1 MLLRRL
7 TLSGALAGQSKSRS
21 SSMHEVVLINL
32 TGPDRP
38 GITRDLSAILSE
50 HDVRVLDIGQA
61 VIHDTLTLGMLVEL
75 PPESDAHPVLKDVL
89 FKAHEWGL
97 QVRFTPVGLDDYER
111 WVGAQGQPRYIMTL
125 IGNRL
130 TARHLRGLGDIATR
144 HGLNI
149 DNITRLSGRVSLRA
163 ESEQLRSCV
172 ELSLRGTPDD
182 ASALRGELLHLAQ
195 ELSVDIAFQVDDVY
209 RRNRRLVAFDM
220 DSTLIQ
226 TEVIDELAA
235 EAGVG
240 DEVAAITEAAMNGE
254 LDFSQ
259 SLEKR
264 VALLEGLDESVL
276 ELIAER
282 LPITP
287 GAERLI
293 RTLRSLDY
301 TTVILSGGFNFF
313 GRHLQERLGI
323 DYVFA
328 NELEIVD
335 GRLTGRVEGEIVDG
349 ARKASLLKELAN
361 RENLRL
367 EQTIAVGDG
376 ANDLPMLDA
385 AGLGIAFHAK
395 PKVRAS
401 AGQVI
406 SNLGL
411 DGILYLIGMSDR
423 EVQQA

>member
-1 MLLRRL
+1 M
-7 TLSGALAGQSKSRS
+7 T
-21 SSMHEVVLINL
+21 EVILINL

-38 GITRDLSAILSE
+38 GITRDLSAILAL

-61 VIHDTLTLGMLVEL
+61 VIHNTLTLGILVEI
-75 PPESDAHPVLKDVL
+75 PPESESHPVLKDVL
-89 FKAHEWGL
+89 FKAHEWDL
-97 QVRFTPVGLDDYER
+97 QTRFAPVALDDYER
-111 WVGAQGQPRYIMTL
+111 WVSAQGQPRHIMTL

-130 TARHLRGLGDIATR
+130 TGRHLQGLGNIATR

-149 DNITRLSGRVSLRA
+149 DNITRLSGRVSLAA
-163 ESEQLRSCV
+163 ENEELRSCV

-182 ASALRGELLHLAQ
+182 ASALRGDLLSLAQ
-195 ELSVDIAFQVDDVY
+195 ELEVDIAFQVDNVY

-226 TEVIDELAA
+226 TEVIDELATA
-235 EAGVG
+235 AGVG
-240 DEVAAITEAAMNGE
+240 EEVAAITEAAMNGD
-254 LDFSQ
+254 LDFKQ
-259 SLEKR
+259 SLRRR
-264 VALLEGLDESVL
+264 VALLEGLDAGVL
-276 ELIAER
+276 ETIAER

-287 GAERLI
+287 GAERLM
-293 RTLRSLDY
+293 RTLQSLDY
-301 TTVILSGGFNFF
+301 RTVILSGGFTFF
-313 GRHLQERLGI
+313 GKHLQKRLGI
-323 DYVFA
+323 DDVFA

-335 GRLTGRVEGEIVDG
+335 GKLTGRVVGEIVDG
-349 ARKASLLKELAN
+349 ARKAALLRELAA
-361 RENLRL
+361 RENLKL

-401 AGQVI
+401 AQQVI

-423 EVQQA
+423 EVHEA

>member
-1 MLLRRL
+1 M
-7 TLSGALAGQSKSRS
+7 A
-21 SSMHEVVLINL
+21 EVILINL

-38 GITRDLSAILSE
+38 GITRELSSILAR

-61 VIHDTLTLGMLVEL
+61 VIHDTLTLGLLVEL
-75 PPESDAHPVLKDVL
+75 PPESESHPVLKDVL
-89 FKAHEWGL
+89 FKSHEWDL
-97 QVRFTPVGLDDYER
+97 QTRFTPVGSEDYER
-111 WVGAQGQPRYIMTL
+111 WVAAQGQPRHIMTL
-125 IGNRL
+125 ISNRL
-130 TARHLRGLGDIATR
+130 TARHLEGLGDVATR

-149 DNITRLSGRVSLRA
+149 DNIRRLSGRVSL
-163 ESEQLRSCV
+163 ETEDNEQRSCV

-182 ASALRGELLHLAQ
+182 ASALRGDLLSLAHELD
-195 ELSVDIAFQVDDVY
+195 VDIAFQVDDVY

-235 EAGVG
+235 AAGVG
-240 DEVAAITEAAMNGE
+240 EEVAAITEAAMNGE
-254 LDFSQ
+254 LDFEQ
-259 SLEKR
+259 SLVRR
-264 VALLEGLDESVL
+264 VGLLKGLDESVL
-276 ELIAER
+276 GEIAER

-301 TTVILSGGFNFF
+301 RTAILSGGFKFF
-313 GRHLQERLGI
+313 GKHLQERLGI

-328 NELEIVD
+328 NELEIED
-335 GRLTGRVEGEIVDG
+335 GKLTGRLAGVVVDG
-349 ARKASLLKELAN
+349 ARKAALLRELAE

-401 AGQVI
+401 AEQVI

>member
-1 MLLRRL
+1 M
-7 TLSGALAGQSKSRS
+7 S
-21 SSMHEVVLINL
+21 EVILINL
-32 TGPDRP
+32 TGADRP
-38 GITRDLSAILSE
+38 GITRDLSAILAR

-61 VIHDTLTLGMLVEL
+61 VIHDTLTLGLLVEV
-75 PPESDAHPVLKDVL
+75 PPESESHPVLKDVL
-89 FKAHEWGL
+89 FKAHEWDL
-97 QVRFTPVGLDDYER
+97 QARFTPVGLEEYER
-111 WVGAQGQPRYIMTL
+111 WVRAQGQPRHIMTL
-125 IGNRL
+125 IGTQL
-130 TARHLRGLGDIATR
+130 TARHLEGLGDVATR

-149 DNITRLSGRVSLRA
+149 DNITRLSGRVSIQR
-163 ESEQLRSCV
+163 EHEQLRSCV

-182 ASALRGELLHLAQ
+182 ASALRGELLDLAQ
-195 ELSVDIAFQVDDVY
+195 SLDVDIAFQVDDVY

-235 EAGVG
+235 AAGVG
-240 DEVAAITEAAMNGE
+240 DEVSAITEAAMNGE
-254 LDFSQ
+254 LDFKE
-259 SLEKR
+259 SLVRR
-264 VALLEGLDESVL
+264 VGLLKGLEESVL
-276 ELIAER
+276 EQIAAR
-282 LPITP
+282 LPLTP

-293 RTLRSLDY
+293 RTLRSLGY
-301 TTVILSGGFNFF
+301 RTAILSGGFSFF
-313 GRHLQERLGI
+313 GKDLQQRLGI
-323 DYVFA
+323 DFVFA
-328 NELEIVD
+328 NELEVED
-335 GRLTGRVEGEIVDG
+335 GRLTGRVSGEIVDG
-349 ARKASLLKELAN
+349 ARKAALLRQLADQAGI
-361 RENLRL
+361 RL

-401 AGQVI
+401 AEQVI

>member
-1 MLLRRL
+1 M
-7 TLSGALAGQSKSRS
+7 S
-21 SSMHEVVLINL
+21 EVILINL
-32 TGPDRP
+32 TGPDRR
-38 GITRDLSAILSE
+38 GITRDVSAILAQ

-61 VIHDTLTLGMLVEL
+61 VIHDTLTLGILVEL
-75 PPESDAHPVLKDVL
+75 PAESESHPVLKDVL
-89 FKAHEWGL
+89 FKAHELDL
-97 QVRFTPVGLDDYER
+97 QARFTPVGLEDYER
-111 WVGAQGQPRYIMTL
+111 WVSAQGQPRHIMTL
-125 IGNRL
+125 IANRL
-130 TARHLRGLGDIATR
+130 TGRHLAGLGDIATR

-149 DNITRLSGRVSLRA
+149 DNITRLSGRVSLA
-163 ESEQLRSCV
+163 TENEESRSCV

-182 ASALRGELLHLAQ
+182 ASALRGDLLALAQ
-195 ELSVDIAFQVDDVY
+195 ELEVDIAFQVDDVY

-240 DEVAAITEAAMNGE
+240 DQVSAITEAAMNGE
-254 LDFSQ
+254 LDFSE
-259 SLEKR
+259 SLERR
-264 VALLEGLDESVL
+264 VALLEGLDVSVL
-276 ELIAER
+276 EVVAER

-287 GAERLI
+287 GADRLI

-301 TTVILSGGFNFF
+301 RTVILSGGFTFF
-313 GRHLQERLGI
+313 GKWLQKRLGI

-335 GRLTGRVEGEIVDG
+335 GRLTGKLVGEIVDG
-349 ARKASLLKELAN
+349 ARKATLLRELAE

-401 AGQVI
+401 AEQVI

>member
-1 MLLRRL
+1 M
-7 TLSGALAGQSKSRS
+7 S
-21 SSMHEVVLINL
+21 EVILINL

-38 GITRDLSAILSE
+38 GITRDLSRILAG
-50 HDVRVLDIGQA
+50 HDIRVLDIGQA
-61 VIHDTLTLGMLVEL
+61 VIHDTLTLGILIEL
-75 PPESDAHPVLKDVL
+75 PPESESHPVLKDVL
-89 FKAHEWGL
+89 FKCHEWDL
-97 QVRFTPVGLDDYER
+97 QARFTPVPLDEYER
-111 WVGAQGQPRYIMTL
+111 WVEAQGQPRHIMTL
-125 IGNRL
+125 IGTRL
-130 TARHLRGLGDIATR
+130 TARHLEGLGDVATR

-149 DNITRLSGRVSLRA
+149 DNITRLSGRVSLREAQA
-163 ESEQLRSCV
+163 EPRSCV

-182 ASALRGELLHLAQ
+182 ASALRGDLLSLAQ
-195 ELSVDIAFQVDDVY
+195 ELDVDIAFQVDDVY
-209 RRNRRLVAFDM
+209 RRNRRMVAFDM

-235 EAGVG
+235 AAGVG

-259 SLEKR
+259 SLERR
-264 VALLEGLDESVL
+264 VAQLAGLDERVL
-276 ELIAER
+276 QEVADR

-301 TTVILSGGFNFF
+301 RTAILSGGFTFF
-313 GRHLQERLGI
+313 GRHLQARLGI

-335 GRLTGRVEGEIVDG
+335 GKLTGRVAGPIVDG
-349 ARKASLLKELAN
+349 ARKAALLSELAE

-401 AGQVI
+401 AKQVI

>member
-1 MLLRRL
+1 
-7 TLSGALAGQSKSRS
+7 
-21 SSMHEVVLINL
+21 
-32 TGPDRP
+32 
-38 GITRDLSAILSE
+38 
-50 HDVRVLDIGQA
+50 
-61 VIHDTLTLGMLVEL
+61 
-75 PPESDAHPVLKDVL
+75 
-89 FKAHEWGL
+89 
-97 QVRFTPVGLDDYER
+97 VRFTPVGLDDYER

>member
-1 MLLRRL
+1 M
-7 TLSGALAGQSKSRS
+7 S
-21 SSMHEVVLINL
+21 EVILINL
-32 TGPDRP
+32 TGSDRP
-38 GITRDLSAILSE
+38 GITRDLSAILAR
-50 HDVRVLDIGQA
+50 HDARVLDIGQA
-61 VIHDTLTLGMLVEL
+61 VIHDTLTLGILVEL
-75 PPESDAHPVLKDVL
+75 SAESESHPVLKDVL
-89 FKAHEWGL
+89 FKAHEWDL
-97 QVRFTPVGLDDYER
+97 QARFTPVGIEDYER
-111 WVGAQGQPRYIMTL
+111 WVSAQGQPRHIMTL

-130 TARHLRGLGDIATR
+130 TGRHLQGLGDIATR

-149 DNITRLSGRVSLRA
+149 DQISRLSGRVSLA
-163 ESEQLRSCV
+163 AANEELRSCV

-182 ASALRGELLHLAQ
+182 ASALRGDLLALAQ
-195 ELSVDIAFQVDDVY
+195 ELEVDIAFQVDDVY

-240 DEVAAITEAAMNGE
+240 EEVTAITEAAMNGE
-254 LDFSQ
+254 LDFKE
-259 SLEKR
+259 SLERR
-264 VALLEGLDESVL
+264 VALLEGLDASVL
-276 ELIAER
+276 DEIAER

-293 RTLRSLDY
+293 QTLRSLDY
-301 TTVILSGGFNFF
+301 RTVILSGGFSFF
-313 GRHLQERLGI
+313 GEYLQERLGI

-328 NELEIVD
+328 NELEIEE
-335 GRLTGRVEGEIVDG
+335 GRLTGRVAGEIVDG
-349 ARKASLLKELAN
+349 ARKAALLRELAD
-361 RENLRL
+361 RENLRP

-401 AGQVI
+401 AEQVI

>member
-1 MLLRRL
+1 M
-7 TLSGALAGQSKSRS
+7 A
-21 SSMHEVVLINL
+21 EIILINL

-38 GITRDLSAILSE
+38 GITRDLSAILAE

-75 PPESDAHPVLKDVL
+75 PPDGDGHPVLKDVL
-89 FKAHEWGL
+89 FKSHEWDL
-97 QVRFTPVGLDDYER
+97 QVRFTPVDLDEYER
-111 WVGAQGQPRYIMTL
+111 WVGAQGQPRHIMTL
-125 IGNRL
+125 IGSRL
-130 TARHLRGLGDIATR
+130 TARHLEGLGDVATR

-149 DNITRLSGRVSLRA
+149 DNITRLSGRVSLREA
-163 ESEQLRSCV
+163 QVEPRSCV

-182 ASALRGELLHLAQ
+182 ASALRGDLLDLAQ
-195 ELSVDIAFQVDDVY
+195 ELDVDIAFQVDDVY

-235 EAGVG
+235 AAGVG
-240 DEVAAITEAAMNGE
+240 DQVAEITEAAMNGE
-254 LDFSQ
+254 LDFSE
-259 SLEKR
+259 SLERR
-264 VALLEGLDESVL
+264 VAALAGLDEGVL
-276 ELIAER
+276 QEVAAR

-293 RTLRSLDY
+293 ATLRSLDY
-301 TTVILSGGFNFF
+301 RTAILSGGFTYF
-313 GRHLQERLGI
+313 GRHLQQRLGI

-335 GRLTGRVEGEIVDG
+335 GKLTGRVSGPIVDG
-349 ARKASLLKELAN
+349 ARKAALLEELAA

-401 AGQVI
+401 AKQVI

>member
-1 MLLRRL
+1 M
-7 TLSGALAGQSKSRS
+7 S
-21 SSMHEVVLINL
+21 EVILINL
-32 TGPDRP
+32 TGADRP
-38 GITRDLSAILSE
+38 GITRDLSAILAQ

-61 VIHDTLTLGMLVEL
+61 VIHDTLTLGLLVEV
-75 PPESDAHPVLKDVL
+75 PPESESHPVLKDVL
-89 FKAHEWGL
+89 FKAHEWDL
-97 QVRFTPVGLDDYER
+97 QARFTPVGLEEYER
-111 WVGAQGQPRYIMTL
+111 WVRAQGQPRHIMTL
-125 IGNRL
+125 IGTQL
-130 TARHLRGLGDIATR
+130 TARHLEGLGDVATR

-149 DNITRLSGRVSLRA
+149 DNITRLSGRVSMQQQH
-163 ESEQLRSCV
+163 EQLPSCV

-182 ASALRGELLHLAQ
+182 ASALRGELLDLAQ
-195 ELSVDIAFQVDDVY
+195 SLDVDIAFQVDDVY

-235 EAGVG
+235 AAGVG
-240 DEVAAITEAAMNGE
+240 DEVSAITEAAMNGE
-254 LDFSQ
+254 LDFKE
-259 SLEKR
+259 SLVKR
-264 VALLEGLDESVL
+264 VALLKGLEESVL
-276 ELIAER
+276 EQIAAR
-282 LPITP
+282 LPLTP

-293 RTLRSLDY
+293 RTLRSLGY
-301 TTVILSGGFNFF
+301 RTAILSGGFSFF
-313 GRHLQERLGI
+313 GNDLQQRLGI
-323 DYVFA
+323 DFVFA
-328 NELEIVD
+328 NELEVED
-335 GRLTGRVEGEIVDG
+335 GRLTGRVSGEIVDG
-349 ARKASLLKELAN
+349 ARKAALLRELADQAGI
-361 RENLRL
+361 RL

-401 AGQVI
+401 AEQVI

>member
-1 MLLRRL
+1 M
-7 TLSGALAGQSKSRS
+7 S
-21 SSMHEVVLINL
+21 EVVLINL

-38 GITRDLSAILSE
+38 GITRDLSAILAQ

-61 VIHDTLTLGMLVEL
+61 VIHDTLTLGLLVEL
-75 PPESDAHPVLKDVL
+75 PRESESHPVLKDVL
-89 FKAHEWGL
+89 FKSHEWNL
-97 QVRFTPVGLDDYER
+97 QARFTPISLADYER
-111 WVGAQGQPRYIMTL
+111 WVDAQGQPRYIMTL

-130 TARHLRGLGDIATR
+130 TARHLEGLGDIATR

-149 DNITRLSGRVSLRA
+149 DNITRLSGRVSIV
-163 ESEQLRSCV
+163 SEQEEQRSCV

-182 ASALRGELLHLAQ
+182 ASALRGDLLALAQ
-195 ELSVDIAFQVDDVY
+195 DLDVDIAFQVDDVY

-226 TEVIDELAA
+226 TEVINELAA

-240 DEVAAITEAAMNGE
+240 DRVSEITEAAMNGE
-254 LDFSQ
+254 LDFRQ
-259 SLEKR
+259 SLERR
-264 VALLEGLDESVL
+264 VALLEGLPESVL
-276 ELIAER
+276 EKVAER

-301 TTVILSGGFNFF
+301 RTAILSGGFTFF
-313 GRHLQERLGI
+313 GEHLKRRLGI

-328 NELEIVD
+328 NELEIED
-335 GRLTGRVEGEIVDG
+335 GKLTGRVAGEIVDG
-349 ARKASLLKELAN
+349 ARKAALLRELAD
-361 RENLRL
+361 REGLRL

-395 PKVRAS
+395 PKVRAE
-401 AGQVI
+401 AKQVI

-423 EVQQA
+423 EVHQA